1 MACRPACGRPKRVK
15 TRPVVFIHYPHSNP
29 HPSQMGGMGR
39 KLLSIEEMGRVGVG
53 RVQIIHW
60 VCI

>member
-1 MACRPACGRPKRVK
+1 MGRKLLSIEEMGRVGVGRLSTFK
-15 TRPVVFIHYPHSNP
+15 STPISN
-29 HPSQMGGMGR
+29 GEGMGR

>member
-1 MACRPACGRPKRVK
+1 LGGTGAGIADTVALLFLS
-15 TRPVVFIHYPHSNP
+15 TIHIQIHT
-29 HPSQMGGMGR
+29 HLKWEGMGR

>member
-1 MACRPACGRPKRVK
+1 
-15 TRPVVFIHYPHSNP
+15 
-29 HPSQMGGMGR
+29 MGR